1 MPYKSGYK
9 SKRKYAKKTYKKR
22 NYRKKV
28 KKVATRSMKLYSRP
42 SDDIA
47 TMLRRPRQFLKLYSD
62 INVYKQTT
70 SRLAPGASALYA
82 VFGNGPI
89 PDVSATAGN
98 MGVSSYDYDDPPIVG
113 NHILNGLPQYANY
126 YSMGR
131 VHASRLTI
139 KLINQLGGYYDN
151 AGNKTQ
157 LAGSSDLRVALFALP
172 WGDYQTAKGF
182 VAFPDNSPA
191 TISAYSWEQIKSI
204 PGVKTC
210 ILTNPYGSRA
220 ECSLTC
226 KGKTKKIFNKDSLRD
241 AESANFTLTTGTQVD
256 DWTNAYPFM
265 GWGFYIAVYNYSF
278 DDGTSYAAA
287 CYDIDAKMTSF
298 VEIWDRNQI
307 VEDLVTADGALK
319 VKRISGAVAKPA
331 AKVKENI
338 SPLPPKSDPIED
350 LKLSLKRTM
359 KSLTI

>member
-1 MPYKSGYK
+1 MPYKKSYK
-9 SKRKYAKKTYKKR
+9 SKRKNAGRTYKKR
-22 NYRKKV
+22 VYKK
-28 KKVATRSMKLYSRP
+28 KKGYKKAKLYSRP

-70 SRLAPGASALYA
+70 SRLAPGASALFA

-98 MGVSSYDYDDPPIVG
+98 MGVNAYDYDNAPVAG

-126 YSMGR
+126 YAMAR

-139 KLINQLGGYYDN
+139 KLVNQLGGYYDN

-157 LAGSSDLRVALFALP
+157 VAGSSDLRVALFAMP
-172 WGDYQTAKGF
+172 WGDYQTANGF
-182 VAFPDNSPA
+182 VSFPDNAPSVIA
-191 TISAYSWEQIKSI
+191 TYSWEQIKSI
-204 PGVKTC
+204 PGVRTA
-210 ILTNPYGSRA
+210 ILTNPYGSKA
-220 ECSLTC
+220 ECTLSL

-241 AESANFTLTTGTQVD
+241 AESANFDISTGTTVT
-256 DWTNAYPFM
+256 DWTNSYPFM
-265 GWGFYIAVYNYSF
+265 GWGYYIAVYNYSF

-287 CYDIDAKMTSF
+287 CYDIDAKMTSY

-307 VEDLVTADGALK
+307 VEDLVTADGAFKLK
-319 VKRISGAVAKPA
+319 RTKKVVAKPS
-331 AKVKENI
+331 AKVKEI
-338 SPLPPKSDPIED
+338 KTIPSPKSDAIDD
-350 LKLSLKRTM
+350 LRLSLKKTLKCM
-359 KSLTI
+359 TV